1 MKIKNLLYVLLACS
15 VGLSSCSKFLDKNP
29 DMRAEINSVEN
40 LKRLV
45 ASAYPSA
52 NHLLMTEVYSDN
64 VEDKGVGSLE
74 QMITNF
80 YNWQDINDNGTNTP
94 TDYWNKCYE
103 AISVANHALKA
114 IEEGNFG
121 EDVLPYKGEALVAR
135 AYAHFMLVTL
145 YSQAYQIGGDNSSP
159 GVPYVTEPENV
170 VIKQYE
176 RGTVASVYE
185 NIRKDLE
192 EGLPLLKGGKW
203 EVPKYHFTP
212 ESANAFAARFYLFT
226 GQWQKVVDHANAI
239 FAGGNFAGK
248 LRPYNTTFK
257 TLGFNEVNIVYT
269 KADQPYNLMLS
280 ETYSTYQRFSSVRHG
295 MGVNVFQKVLNGI
308 TAAGQQFYNFGLSYG
323 TPHYTTYVWKEFF
336 YITDAAANTGFPM
349 LMVPTFTS
357 DEALMNRAEAYAQL
371 GQNAKAIADLNLL
384 ASNRIDRYNPT
395 AHEVTLAKAQ
405 AHFEVTDP
413 KKALINTVLEFKRVV
428 FMQEGMRWFD
438 IIRHRLPVKHI
449 VIDDQGNESFI
460 ELGPDDKRRVFQ
472 IPQETKLSGLEQ
484 NPR

>member
-1 MKIKNLLYVLLACS
+1 MKIKNLLYVLLGCS

-203 EVPKYHFTP
+203 DVPKYHFTP

-295 MGVNVFQKVLNGI
+295 MGVNVFQNVLNGI

-349 LMVPTFTS
+349 LMVPIFTS

-384 ASNRIDRYNPT
+384 ASNRIDRYSPT

-405 AHFEVTDP
+405 EHFKVTDP